1 VRLFAEAMADPQLIK
16 GALCHGLWILT
27 PRPELL
33 AGRRVICHEVVEAD
47 VANAGAEIIASPSNI
62 VVDGDLVTG
71 KSYREAGALA
81 DAIAERILALRQAD
95 VRV

>member
-1 VRLFAEAMADPQLIK
+1 
-16 GALCHGLWILT
+16 
-27 PRPELL
+27 
-33 AGRRVICHEVVEAD
+33 VVEAD

-81 DAIAERILALRQAD
+81 DAITERILALRQAD
-95 VRV
+95 VRG

>member
-1 VRLFAEAMADPQLIK
+1 MSEHLPPSFPMLE
-16 GALCHGLWILT
+16 T
-27 PRPELL
+27 PRLL
-33 AGRRVICHEVVEAD
+33 LREVVEAD

-81 DAIAERILALRQAD
+81 DAIAERILALHQAD

>member
-1 VRLFAEAMADPQLIK
+1 
-16 GALCHGLWILT
+16 
-27 PRPELL
+27 L

-95 VRV
+95 VRG